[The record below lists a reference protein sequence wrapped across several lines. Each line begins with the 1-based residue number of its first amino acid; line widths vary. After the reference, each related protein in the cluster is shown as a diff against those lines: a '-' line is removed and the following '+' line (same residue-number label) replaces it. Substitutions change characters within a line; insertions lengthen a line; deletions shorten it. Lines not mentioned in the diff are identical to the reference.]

1 MKTTPP
7 RTLVQYMN
15 THIAR
20 WKLKTELVQKA
31 IDALPDSH
39 DHTDE
44 VQADEKRSRTDTD
57 NLSQFDEE
65 NKDEANPWVDQ
76 EPANMNNPSMISEK
90 TIPQGSKAGATTI
103 PTPEPQEI
111 SPLPVINPDP

>member
-57 NLSQFDEE
+57 NLSQEDEE
-65 NKDEANPWVDQ
+65 K
-76 EPANMNNPSMISEK
+76 K
-90 TIPQGSKAGATTI
+90 TKKILGVI
-103 PTPEPQEI
+103 R
-111 SPLPVINPDP
+111 SP

>member
-44 VQADEKRSRTDTD
+44 VQVDDKISKTDTD
-57 NLSQFDEE
+57 NGSQADEE
-65 NKDEANPWVDQ
+65 KKDEEKPWDDQ
-76 EPANMNNPSMISEK
+76 EP
-90 TIPQGSKAGATTI
+90 
-103 PTPEPQEI
+103 
-111 SPLPVINPDP
+111 VINE

>member
-57 NLSQFDEE
+57 NLSQEDEE
-65 NKDEANPWVDQ
+65 KKDGKNPWGDQ
-76 EPANMNNPSMISEK
+76 EPMNMSDHAMITEK
-90 TIPQGSKAGATTI
+90 TVA
-103 PTPEPQEI
+103 
-111 SPLPVINPDP
+111 

>member
-1 MKTTPP
+1 
-7 RTLVQYMN
+7 MN
-15 THIAR
+15 NRISR

-57 NLSQFDEE
+57 NLSQEDEE
-65 NKDEANPWVDQ
+65 KKDEENPWVDQ
-76 EPANMNNPSMISEK
+76 ESMSMNDHAMITEN
-90 TIPQGSKAGATTI
+90 T
-103 PTPEPQEI
+103 
-111 SPLPVINPDP
+111 VV

>member
-57 NLSQFDEE
+57 NLSQEDEE
-65 NKDEANPWVDQ
+65 KKDEEIPSGDQ
-76 EPANMNNPSMISEK
+76 EP
-90 TIPQGSKAGATTI
+90 
-103 PTPEPQEI
+103 
-111 SPLPVINPDP
+111 VITENTVA

>member
-57 NLSQFDEE
+57 NLSQEDEE
-65 NKDEANPWVDQ
+65 KKDGKNPWGDQ
-76 EPANMNNPSMISEK
+76 EPMNMSDHAMSTDK
-90 TIPQGSKAGATTI
+90 TVA
-103 PTPEPQEI
+103 
-111 SPLPVINPDP
+111 

>member
-57 NLSQFDEE
+57 NFSQEDEE
-65 NKDEANPWVDQ
+65 KKDN
-76 EPANMNNPSMISEK
+76 
-90 TIPQGSKAGATTI
+90 
-103 PTPEPQEI
+103 EI
-111 SPLPVINPDP
+111 HWSD

>member
-57 NLSQFDEE
+57 NLSQEDEE
-65 NKDEANPWVDQ
+65 KKDGKNNWGDLEHM
-76 EPANMNNPSMISEK
+76 NMSDHAIITEK
-90 TIPQGSKAGATTI
+90 TVA
-103 PTPEPQEI
+103 
-111 SPLPVINPDP
+111 

>member
-57 NLSQFDEE
+57 NLSQEDEE
-65 NKDEANPWVDQ
+65 KKDGKNPLGDQ
-76 EPANMNNPSMISEK
+76 EPMNMSDHAMITEK
-90 TIPQGSKAGATTI
+90 TVA
-103 PTPEPQEI
+103 
-111 SPLPVINPDP
+111 

>member
-57 NLSQFDEE
+57 NLSQEDEE
-65 NKDEANPWVDQ
+65 KKDGKNPWGDQ
-76 EPANMNNPSMISEK
+76 EPMNMSDHAMINEK
-90 TIPQGSKAGATTI
+90 TVA
-103 PTPEPQEI
+103 
-111 SPLPVINPDP
+111 

>member
-1 MKTTPP
+1 
-7 RTLVQYMN
+7 MN

-31 IDALPDSH
+31 IDALTDSH

-57 NLSQFDEE
+57 NLSQEDEE
-65 NKDEANPWVDQ
+65 KKDGKNPWGDQ
-76 EPANMNNPSMISEK
+76 EPMNMNDHTMITEK
-90 TIPQGSKAGATTI
+90 KVA
-103 PTPEPQEI
+103 
-111 SPLPVINPDP
+111 

>member
-44 VQADEKRSRTDTD
+44 VQADEKRSRTLSD
-57 NLSQFDEE
+57 NFSREDEE
-65 NKDEANPWVDQ
+65 KKDDEIHWSDQ
-76 EPANMNNPSMISEK
+76 EPMIMNDHAMITEK
-90 TIPQGSKAGATTI
+90 TI
-103 PTPEPQEI
+103 
-111 SPLPVINPDP
+111 V

>member
-1 MKTTPP
+1 MKTAPP
-7 RTLVQYMN
+7 CTLVQYMN

-44 VQADEKRSRTDTD
+44 VHAEEKRSRTLSD
-57 NLSQFDEE
+57 NFSQGDEE
-65 NKDEANPWVDQ
+65 KKDDEIHWSDQ
-76 EPANMNNPSMISEK
+76 EPMNMSDHAMITEK
-90 TIPQGSKAGATTI
+90 TVA
-103 PTPEPQEI
+103 
-111 SPLPVINPDP
+111 